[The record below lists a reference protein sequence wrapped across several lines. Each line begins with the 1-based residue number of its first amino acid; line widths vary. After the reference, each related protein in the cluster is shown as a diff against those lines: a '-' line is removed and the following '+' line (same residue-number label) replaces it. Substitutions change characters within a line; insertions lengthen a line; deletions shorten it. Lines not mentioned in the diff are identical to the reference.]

1 MADRASGLAGPSI
14 WQRMRTHR
22 VIVIC
27 GWLLGLIALLVIVA
41 PPFFP
46 EAYTHPSALQYAPP
60 SWAHPFGTD
69 LNGRD
74 LLYRVLTGTR
84 VSLLVGLCGALIS
97 LCVGTSYGLVAGYFG
112 GAIDSVMMRI
122 VDAFHSIPRL
132 LLILASIGVFNLTLR
147 KFAAAHGWQWLVDYS
162 SIVILVIALGVI
174 EWLTMARIVR
184 GQVLAL
190 KTRQFITAA
199 QALGQSHVRILFR
212 HLLPNLLGVI
222 IIYLTLTI
230 PAVIID
236 ESFLSFLGL
245 GIQAPQASL
254 GSLLADG
261 TIAINPVR
269 NLWWMIVFPSAF
281 MAANLLLLN
290 FLGDALRD
298 VLDPRQQP

>member
-1 MADRASGLAGPSI
+1 MAEHSVWVRVRGN
-14 WQRMRTHR
+14 RT
-22 VIVIC
+22 VVIC
-27 GWLLGLIALLVIVA
+27 GGLLGLLAFIVTLA
-41 PPFFP
+41 PLFFP
-46 EAYTHPSALQYAPP
+46 AAYAHPSDLQYAPP

-84 VSLLVGLCGALIS
+84 ISLLVGFCGAIIS
-97 LCVGTSYGLVAGYFG
+97 LGFGTSYGLIAGYFG
-112 GAIDSVMMRI
+112 GALDSVMMRV
-122 VDAFHSIPRL
+122 VDALHSIPRL
-132 LLILASIGVFNLTLR
+132 LLILASIGVFNLTLQ
-147 KFAAAHGWQWLVDYS
+147 KFAASHGWQWLVDYS

-190 KTRQFITAA
+190 KTRPFITAA
-199 QALGQSHVRILFR
+199 QALGQSHTRILFR

-245 GIQAPQASL
+245 GIQAPQSSL
-254 GSLLADG
+254 GSLLSDG
-261 TIAINPVR
+261 TSAINPVR

-281 MAANLLLLN
+281 MALALLALN

-298 VLDPRQQP
+298 ALDPRQQP